1 MPLVSVRSVDPE
13 NGYDFSNDFAEAL
26 IVDPNS
32 KISLI
37 NCYYERNHLM
47 KLGEDNAFFFAR
59 VDAANNVDHQVN
71 IGELQ
76 SRQTINTN
84 GVFPTGGVTGGE
96 LAALMEDAYNRKFAR
111 TKHRIVVGFNPD
123 AKKFSINSV
132 YTKNSIVSHYLA
144 QPVLD
149 DGAELGAYDATNGT
163 IPCNGVTLGTGNY
176 LITKGEMETLDVPDQ
191 AQGGS
196 IFQAEMTTAVPNS
209 NDATN
214 KGFCIGLIQA
224 DDTAQ
229 IVSDTNGCVSD
240 AKCAW
245 MFAGISYSVTS
256 AGVGLIE
263 VFEKGNKVLSAPLN
277 KVLGDASYFKIELHT
292 PTDAAADPG
301 HVNYYYKDG
310 NAKWTQIVIDTP
322 SLEFKDWD
330 GAQIKGVVGV
340 DQPAVAS
347 IADLQMTYSGQSH
360 TKVVSFAPGSDGAPR
375 ILVNGLMGF
384 KTHSDFDGVND
395 AVYRLTY
402 GANAVEDADVGVC
415 GPLIVGGQS
424 SQLEFQVDNQL
435 VQDRTATTFFG
446 ILHET
451 QRIAN
456 VNAGAL
462 LGTTSVSNGV
472 TADGDGAG
480 AGAIAAPNKS
490 PFIIQFR
497 LIDHDAANI
506 KIQYRKD
513 QNKNTVEWLDLKQL
527 QRNTIK
533 NWLIEVIGNASAD
546 AVFIRYKLDAR
557 NENYD
562 YISQPFSVPM
572 FTAGSAN
579 HVGDYNLSTFDHR
592 HHFLVDRWVGAS
604 TSLSQTQPHLYNLNL
619 VVSDNSGSSSNYKDF
634 SFGSTTTSLGSYIG
648 MTKSKYIFD
657 PAAKTPVTEIIGE
670 GTWNPI
676 HRVLGQYGGTD
687 EEYGR
692 NLFINVPSLN
702 IRNLIGSKLLSSA
715 VNLND
720 DNLIGNRQGTNRF
733 IAKIP
738 RYWNENG
745 DSNATNV
752 DGFYYD
758 YFPYSCNLH
767 NAREMNLNDL
777 KITFSDGSG
786 KLATDIAYAELLLYI
801 SRVESSGESPF
812 NPSIS
817 APVTRKQTEVQR
829 DVLKSQMPPTLK

>member
-37 NCYYERNHLM
+37 NCYYERNNLM
-47 KLGEDNAFFFAR
+47 KLGAQNAYFFAR
-59 VDAANNVDHQVN
+59 VDAANAVDHQVN

-76 SRQTINTN
+76 SGQTITAN
-84 GVFPTGGVTGGE
+84 GVFPTGGVNGGQ
-96 LAALMEDAYNRKFAR
+96 LAALIEDAYNRKFAK

-132 YTKNSIVSHYLA
+132 YTKNSLSAHYLA
-144 QPVLD
+144 QPVLV
-149 DGAELGAYDATNGT
+149 GGELGAYDASNGT

-196 IFQAEMTTAVPNS
+196 IFQAEMTTAVINS
-209 NDATN
+209 NNATN

-229 IVSDTNGCVSD
+229 VISNTDGCVSD

-245 MFAGISYSVTS
+245 MFAGISYSVTN

-263 VFEKGNKVLSAPLN
+263 VFEKGAKVLSAPLN
-277 KVLGDASYFKIELHT
+277 KVLIDASYFKIELHT

-301 HVNYYYKDG
+301 HVNYYYKNG
-310 NAKWTQIVIDTP
+310 NNKWTQIVIDTP
-322 SLEFKDWD
+322 TLEFKDWD
-330 GAQIKGVVGV
+330 GAQIKGVVGT
-340 DQPAVAS
+340 DQPAIAS

-360 TKVVSFAPGSDGAPR
+360 TKVVSFAPGSDGAPK
-375 ILVNGLMGF
+375 ILVNGLMGYRS
-384 KTHSDFDGVND
+384 HSDFDSLND
-395 AVYRLTY
+395 AIYRLGY
-402 GANAVEDADVGVC
+402 GANAVEDADVGVV

-424 SQLEFQVDNQL
+424 SQLVFQVDSQL

-451 QRIAN
+451 QRVAN
-456 VNAGAL
+456 VAAGAT
-462 LGTTSVSNGV
+462 LGSTSVSAGV
-472 TADGDGAG
+472 TAVGDGGG
-480 AGAIAAPNKS
+480 AAAVAAPNKS

-497 LIDHDAANI
+497 IIDQDANNL
-506 KIQYRKD
+506 KIQYRQD
-513 QNKNTVEWLDLKQL
+513 QNKNTVVWVDLKQV
-527 QRNTIK
+527 QRNTIVD
-533 NWLIEVIGNASAD
+533 WLIEVIGNASAD
-546 AVFIRYKLDAR
+546 SCFIRYKL
-557 NENYD
+557 NSNNKNYD

-579 HVGDYNLSTFDHR
+579 HIVNYNLSTFDHR
-592 HHFLVDRWVGAS
+592 HHFLVNRWVGAA
-604 TSLSQTQPHLYNLNL
+604 TNLSQTQPHLYNLNL
-619 VVSDNSGSSSNYKDF
+619 VVSDNSGSSANYKDF
-634 SFGSTTTSLGSYIG
+634 SFGSESTRLGSYIG
-648 MTKSKYIFD
+648 MTKNLYIFD

-676 HRVLGQYGGTD
+676 HRVLEQYGGVD
-687 EEYGR
+687 EEYGK
-692 NLFINVPSLN
+692 NLFINIPSLN
-702 IRNLIGSKLLSSA
+702 VRNLIGSKLLASA

-720 DNLIGNRQGTNRF
+720 ANLIGNRQGTTRF

-738 RYWNENG
+738 RYWNDNG

-767 NAREMNLNDL
+767 NAKEMNMNDF
-777 KITFSDGSG
+777 KITFTDGSG
-786 KLATDIAYAELLLYI
+786 KLATDIAYSELLLYI
-801 SRVESSGESPF
+801 SRVESSGESPY
-812 NPSIS
+812 NPKIS
-817 APVTRKQTEVQR
+817 APRDMGQTEVQR
-829 DVLKSQMPPTLK
+829 DILKSQMPPTLK